1 MVTDVLL
8 PRLLIICRICQLEI
22 LIICHILLTWNS
34 YHLSRLANLKFPSHI
49 QPLPISWKPS
59 LSLFQQLL
67 TISLI
72 ESVSLAKLNV
82 GILSHMGVTLPSAT
96 SYNQWQLAT
105 LSFRNQ
111 SFGCFVNSSSKQLL
125 NTILIQLLSP
135 LDSKPWGFLKSIRNT
150 PLWVESELI
159 DGLHPPNLGFSCHFS
174 LHPPL
179 KHVISKLLHTVTSD

>member
-8 PRLLIICRICQLEI
+8 PGLLIICRIW
-22 LIICHILLTWNS
+22 LTWNS

-59 LSLFQQLL
+59 LSLLQQLL

-72 ESVSLAKLNV
+72 ESVSLAKLNLC
-82 GILSHMGVTLPSAT
+82 ILSHMGVTLPSAT
-96 SYNQWQLAT
+96 SYNQWQLPI

-125 NTILIQLLSP
+125 ITILIKLLSP